1 MRLGETRG
9 PHAASQHHRVR
20 IDRACLR
27 SDARYAAI
35 ADEDAHGRRVL
46 EQQGP
51 VPRCAAG
58 QYPCR
63 IQRVHLSVG
72 GHVERAQHA
81 LIVHMRPQDGGL
93 IDREQMALDIH
104 PDGVVVGAAQLL
116 HPNIGQREM
125 HASILLVARGLP
137 GLGFK
142 LLEEPRRVFRQFGL
156 CRALA
161 QLTYDPCRVPCRA
174 AGNLPALQEYGALDS
189 SLCQVIDGR
198 APDYSAPDHDNW
210 CPGGQRPGHRE
221 RSAASRSR
229 AMSQDRAEL
238 GRTGERSIAGRLG
251 IILPPASGEYRNR
264 HFGADCDARESASG
278 HAAR

>member
-1 MRLGETRG
+1 MAKTRG

-156 CRALA
+156 W
-161 QLTYDPCRVPCRA
+161 P
-174 AGNLPALQEYGALDS
+174 
-189 SLCQVIDGR
+189 
-198 APDYSAPDHDNW
+198 
-210 CPGGQRPGHRE
+210 
-221 RSAASRSR
+221 RSR
-229 AMSQDRAEL
+229 AADLRSLPRAMSCRRQSSCAPGVRRPRLLALPGDRRSSTRLFRPRSRQLVPWRAT
-238 GRTGERSIAGRLG
+238 TGSSGAIRSIALSRNEPGSRG
-251 IILPPASGEYRNR
+251 TRSHRGAFNRRSIGHHSPACVG
-264 HFGADCDARESASG
+264 
-278 HAAR
+278 